1 MMAIINYVV
10 NREGGGETQTVCWC
24 PHVSLQTARR
34 DEPGDSLH
42 PRLPVPP
49 HLRLLLPGLE
59 QDHAHWT
66 PQSGRQV
73 QRHLWVSLLLHPQSL
88 VGARGISCLSLCLY
102 GRRVGSMHAKILCRE
117 ISDCCLCCNLFKT
130 WYISRHFRCD
140 VLQRELF
147 HFSEGRKK
155 VMHGM
160 EKCKLLGFPAR
171 LLCNWRFIGVFS
183 VSGDRVHISG
193 PDKAQIGGD
202 ISLVCSSQESN
213 PPSIIRW
220 TVDGEEHQ
228 GTQEEVS
235 TEQLENI

>member
-10 NREGGGETQTVCWC
+10 NRGGTERLITEF
-24 PHVSLQTARR
+24 LF
-34 DEPGDSLH
+34 
-42 PRLPVPP
+42 RLPDGTSLASLYIRASQS
-49 HLRLLLPGLE
+49 HLTSVFSCRAWNKITPTGLRSRDVKFNVTCE
-59 QDHAHWT
+59 FLQFA
-66 PQSGRQV
+66 G
-73 QRHLWVSLLLHPQSL
+73 VS
-88 VGARGISCLSLCLY
+88 
-102 GRRVGSMHAKILCRE
+102 
-117 ISDCCLCCNLFKT
+117 CCNLFKT
-130 WYISRHFRCD
+130 WYISRHFKCD

-155 VMHGM
+155 VMHGR

-220 TVDGEEHQ
+220 TVDGEEQQ
-228 GTQEEVS
+228 GTQEEVRTWPLLS
-235 TEQLENI
+235 NTKYIIGKETRQENDLDK